1 MSGGAIAAVLAAGGV
16 ALVILP
22 WVLLS
27 RRALRRRLSAITVRL
42 GEGGADAEP
51 VGPDTGGG
59 AEGRLDRLEHAAT
72 QAVSRV
78 SAAQVRVGRL
88 EGALASVSLGVVV
101 CDERGEIVYCNE
113 QAAPFVGARHSD
125 FLAERAVL
133 ELIRG
138 VVNGEAQTRTLDL
151 YGPPRRTLNV
161 VAVPLDDG
169 WRSIGGA
176 VVIEDVSERRRVD
189 AMRRDFVA
197 NISHE
202 LKTPIGALGL
212 LAETLLAEDDPDISR
227 RLAERMQTEAFRVGR
242 TIDDLLALSRIES
255 EEAPLREPVPVHL
268 VVAQAVERVRAA
280 ADQRGIVIDST
291 EAPQRVSVLGDR
303 RQLVSALYNLLENAV
318 KYSDANSNIDVRAR
332 TDGRWVE
339 LSVGD
344 HGIGIPGRDLERIFE
359 RFYRVDQG
367 RGRDTGGTGLG
378 LAIVRHVA
386 ANHRGEVRVES
397 HEGEGSTFTLRLPSS
412 WGAMAPRL
420 SASST
425 PSGPISSCSTSCCRR
440 SPASTSV
447 VRSAHIPA
455 CRSSW

>member
-1 MSGGAIAAVLAAGGV
+1 MNAGAAAVLV
-16 ALVILP
+16 ACGIAVA
-22 WVLLS
+22 VLLWAMLS
-27 RRALRRRLSAITVRL
+27 RRALRRRLAAITARL
-42 GEGGADAEP
+42 EDGRAESEPASGG
-51 VGPDTGGG
+51 TSGG

-72 QAVSRV
+72 EAVSRV
-78 SAAQVRVGRL
+78 SAAEVRVGRL
-88 EGALASVSLGVVV
+88 EGALGSVSLGVVV
-101 CDERGEIVYCNE
+101 CDEQGEIVYCND
-113 QAAPFVGARHSD
+113 QALPFVGARHSD
-125 FLAERAVL
+125 LLAERAVL

-138 VVNGEAQTRTLDL
+138 VVTGEAQTRTLDL

-169 WRSIGGA
+169 WRSVGGA

-202 LKTPIGALGL
+202 LKTPVGALGL
-212 LAETLLAEDDPDISR
+212 LAETLVGEEDPDVVR
-227 RLAERMQTEAFRVGR
+227 RLAARMQLESQRVAR
-242 TIDDLLALSRIES
+242 IIDDLLDLSRIES

-280 ADQRGIVIDST
+280 ADQRNIVIDSA
-291 EAPQRVSVLGDR
+291 EAPPRVSVLGDR

-318 KYSDANSNIDVRAR
+318 KYSDVSSNIDVRAR

-339 LSVGD
+339 LAVCD

-386 ANHRGEVRVES
+386 ANHRGEVHVES
-397 HEGEGSTFTLRLPSS
+397 HEGEGSTFTLRLP
-412 WGAMAPRL
+412 A
-420 SASST
+420 
-425 PSGPISSCSTSCCRR
+425 GPGPVAVTQ
-440 SPASTSV
+440 AE
-447 VRSAHIPA
+447 AG
-455 CRSSW
+455 

>member
-1 MSGGAIAAVLAAGGV
+1 MSDPVV
-16 ALVILP
+16 SALVTSGLALVV
-22 WVLLS
+22 VLWALLN
-27 RRALRRRLSAITVRL
+27 RRALRRRLAAITARL
-42 GEGGADAEP
+42 DGGDADGEPSRGEAS
-51 VGPDTGGG
+51 GG
-59 AEGRLDRLEHAAT
+59 AEGRLDGLEHAAT

-78 SAAQVRVGRL
+78 TAAEVRVGRL
-88 EGALASVSLGVVV
+88 EGALGSVSVGVVV
-101 CDERGEIVYCNE
+101 CDEHGEIVYCNE

-138 VVNGEAQTRTLDL
+138 VVKGEAQTRTLDL

-202 LKTPIGALGL
+202 LKTPVGALGL
-212 LAETLLAEDDPDISR
+212 LAETLGGEDDPDVVR
-227 RLAERMQTEAFRVGR
+227 RLAARMQLESQRVAR
-242 TIDDLLALSRIES
+242 IIDDLLDLSRIES

-280 ADQRGIVIDST
+280 ADQRGIVIEST
-291 EAPQRVSVLGDR
+291 EAPSRVSVLGDR

-318 KYSDANSNIDVRAR
+318 KYSHANSNVDVRAR

-339 LSVGD
+339 LTVCD

-397 HEGEGSTFTLRLPSS
+397 HEGEGSTFTLRLP
-412 WGAMAPRL
+412 A
-420 SASST
+420 
-425 PSGPISSCSTSCCRR
+425 GPGPVAVTQ
-440 SPASTSV
+440 AE
-447 VRSAHIPA
+447 AG
-455 CRSSW
+455 